1 MSDLQ
6 MFRQVCYEAAKRT
19 GGKVIEFRT
28 SDGVTPNFHQ
38 AIVTYSD
45 RTVAIVCLRDAALL
59 AVALPRSL
67 QFTPA
72 RDSGPLTFIDRPEL
86 TAALADAGARFD
98 GFRILNL
105 AELGGPIDA
114 ARWPGINSHDLRH
127 WQPASLGETLF
138 NYWD

>member
-1 MSDLQ
+1 

-19 GGKVIEFRT
+19 GGKVIEFRI
-28 SDGVTPNFHQ
+28 SDGVTPNFDQ

-45 RTVAIVCLRDAALL
+45 RTVAVVCLRDAALL
-59 AVALPRSL
+59 AVALPRSP

-72 RDSGPLTFIDRPEL
+72 RDSGPLTFIDMPEL
-86 TAALADAGARFD
+86 RAVLADAGARFD

-105 AELGGPIDA
+105 AELGGPIDT
-114 ARWPGINSHDLRH
+114 ARWPGINSRDLRY
-127 WQPASLGETLF
+127 WQPASLGEALF